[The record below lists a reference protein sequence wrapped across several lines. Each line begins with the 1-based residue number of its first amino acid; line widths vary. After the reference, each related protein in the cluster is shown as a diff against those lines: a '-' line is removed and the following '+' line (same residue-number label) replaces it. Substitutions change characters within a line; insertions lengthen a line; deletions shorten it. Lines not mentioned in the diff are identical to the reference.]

1 MLKLPEKHD
10 FFVGPRPHKYAAKN
24 LGAGPAE
31 GPCPSDG
38 AGVRRAR
45 RTYARR
51 PAINALVTAGD
62 APSISARS
70 CFSCHLGPGPRI

>member
-1 MLKLPEKHD
+1 MRVQLVSGMAIP
-10 FFVGPRPHKYAAKN
+10 PRASTKVQSGSGSTIQPRASTK
-24 LGAGPAE
+24 E
-31 GPCPSDG
+31 DG
-38 AGVRRAR
+38 ADDLRLNSRPK
-45 RTYARR
+45 